1 MHVDMYS
8 VFNGEAGSLKRLSLD
23 RLVYFTTCKIG
34 HHVEVHLRNGS
45 VYTGIFHAANV
56 EKDFGEAL
64 NQNFFPYRAAHTNSH
79 YFFLQCIKLLE
90 TSRNHSKDGM
100 LD

>member
-34 HHVEVHLRNGS
+34 HHVEVHL
-45 VYTGIFHAANV
+45 
-56 EKDFGEAL
+56 
-64 NQNFFPYRAAHTNSH
+64 
-79 YFFLQCIKLLE
+79 
-90 TSRNHSKDGM
+90 
-100 LD
+100 